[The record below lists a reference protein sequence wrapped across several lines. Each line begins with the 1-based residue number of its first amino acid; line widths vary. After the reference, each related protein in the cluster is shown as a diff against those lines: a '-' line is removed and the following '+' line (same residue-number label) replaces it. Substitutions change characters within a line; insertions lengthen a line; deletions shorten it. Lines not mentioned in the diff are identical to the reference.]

1 MALTAQESNESYS
14 VPIAQTTELPMEY
27 TLQFWHPN
35 RFGVTYAPDRF
46 RKKLKDIH
54 ADLDATWHPARERWL
69 VWYRRPR
76 IAHQLCP
83 GWLLLFVVE
92 DSQNRYV
99 PLDDRALAAVY
110 EQSGF
115 KWGSG
120 KQYWARIEDESRRDH
135 EARDRTREQLVD
147 DVGAAQWD
155 HTRIQVS
162 MRGSSSGSKFVN
174 HHAGD

>member
-1 MALTAQESNESYS
+1 MRTQPQPEPTFSIPVAAPPEPPIEEALH
-14 VPIAQTTELPMEY
+14 
-27 TLQFWHPN
+27 FWHPN
-35 RFGVTYAPDRF
+35 RFGVTHAPRDF
-46 RKKLKDIH
+46 RKKLKGIH
-54 ADLDATWHPARERWL
+54 GDLDATWHPVQHRWL

-76 IAHQLCP
+76 ITHKLCP

-92 DSQNRYV
+92 DSEHRYV

-120 KQYWARIEDESRRDH
+120 KKYWARIEEEAQRETQIQEKDH
-135 EARDRTREQLVD
+135 EQLVS
-147 DVGAAQWD
+147 DVAGDQWD
-155 HTRIQVS
+155 HTKIQVS
-162 MRGSSSGSKFVN
+162 MRGPSSGSKFVK

>member
-1 MALTAQESNESYS
+1 MGE
-14 VPIAQTTELPMEY
+14 
-27 TLQFWHPN
+27 
-35 RFGVTYAPDRF
+35 
-46 RKKLKDIH
+46 
-54 ADLDATWHPARERWL
+54 DA
-69 VWYRRPR
+69 
-76 IAHQLCP
+76 
-83 GWLLLFVVE
+83 
-92 DSQNRYV
+92 QNRYV

-147 DVGAAQWD
+147 DVGSAQWD

-162 MRGSSSGSKFVN
+162 MRGPSSGSKFVN